1 MAILR
6 APFDQFG
13 ATAGG
18 HAQAGADGHL
28 HAFATALFA
37 GVESTSAIVGHS
49 FAVTPTSGSG
59 FGPFPPLFPQPF
71 RVITATVTLFVQ
83 HSSDSFAAFGGFA
96 AGATVELVMLRGSSI
111 NPIGRQRLELERSV
125 SPILWGASHIGS
137 DRVTLSISAI
147 NVATGPE
154 TWSVGVRLGATA
166 SGVGAGE
173 ASANI
178 FTDVSSIITNT

>member
-6 APFDQFG
+6 APFNQVG

-37 GVESTSAIVGHS
+37 GVETTSAIVGQS
-49 FAVTPTSGSG
+49 FPVTPTSGVG
-59 FGPFPPLFPQPF
+59 FGPFPPFFPTQF
-71 RVITATVTLFVQ
+71 RIITATVTLFVQ
-83 HSSDSFAAFGGFA
+83 HSSDSFAVFGGFG

-111 NPIGRQRLELERSV
+111 MPIGRQRLELENSV

-137 DRVTLSISAI
+137 DRITLSIAAI

-154 TWSVGVRLGATA
+154 TWSVGVRLGASA
-166 SGVGAGE
+166 SGVGLGE

-178 FTDVSSIITNT
+178 FTDVNSIITNT